1 MTMDRSRRFK
11 IVSIF
16 ILIIA
21 VIGLSIAYA
30 AMSEILSITGTAKMN
45 SADWN
50 IKFENLSVEK
60 TGDATFVL
68 PTLSD
73 TSLLDYEVN
82 LTKPGDS
89 VTFIFD
95 VTNNGNIDAVLGT
108 VTKGKPECNGVGS
121 NATSDSKTVCNNLIY
136 SLKYEDGSDVKV
148 GDTLDKKEVSK
159 MKLQL
164 VYNSDASV
172 LPNDDVTVKG
182 KHKGKKKRYFQFVH
196 KKLRRLFK

>member
-16 ILIIA
+16 ILILA

-30 AMSEILSITGTAKMN
+30 AMSEVLSITGTAKMN

-50 IKFENLSVEK
+50 IKFNNLSAEK
-60 TGDATFVL
+60 TGDATFIE

-108 VTKGKPECNGVGS
+108 LTKGKPKCSGTGS
-121 NATSDSKTVCNNLIY
+121 NASRDAKIVCDNLTY
-136 SLKYEDGSDVKV
+136 TFKYVDGGAVKV
-148 GDTLDKKEVSK
+148 GDTLEKKEVSK
-159 MKLQL
+159 MQLQL
-164 VYNSDASV
+164 IYNSDAKE
-172 LPNDDVTVKG
+172 LPNDDVVVKG
-182 KHKGKKKRYFQFVH
+182 LNINVIYNQN
-196 KKLRRLFK
+196 

>member
-45 SADWN
+45 SADWH

-121 NATSDSKTVCNNLIY
+121 NATSDAKTVCNNLIY

-182 KHKGKKKRYFQFVH
+182 LDINVIYNQN
-196 KKLRRLFK
+196 